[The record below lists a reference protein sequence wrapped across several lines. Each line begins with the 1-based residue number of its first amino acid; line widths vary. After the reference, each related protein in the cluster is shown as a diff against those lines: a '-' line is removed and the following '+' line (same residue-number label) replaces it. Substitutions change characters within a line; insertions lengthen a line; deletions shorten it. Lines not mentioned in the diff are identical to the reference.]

1 MTRPSPRTTLKLP
14 GEAPNAALKPSVIRR
29 ALVMALICTASAAG
43 AAEQCGVVVY
53 GATSGGVMAAISAAK
68 HGAKVVLL
76 TPGRHIGGIL
86 SGGLGRTDMDRQENV
101 IGGLALEFFRK
112 VGQHYG
118 DPIAWNFE
126 PHVAEDALKEM
137 LAAQNVPVKFN
148 QELASVSKEDGKI
161 LSLKT
166 TNGEEFIAPV
176 FIDATYEGDLMK
188 AAGVSY
194 AVGREGR
201 SLYGE
206 SLAGRRD
213 ILRSNHQVNF
223 PISPW
228 KDGKLLPHITAEEDL
243 APTGTGDG
251 KLQAYCFRLCL
262 TDVPENMLPVTPPD
276 NYNPDDYE
284 LLRRCFEVG
293 GGKVDGVLGIKR
305 MPNGKSDVN
314 AGAPISLNLLG
325 ANQDYP
331 DGSPE
336 RRKEIWK
343 QHLDW
348 ARGLVY
354 FVQNDPSV
362 PESVRNKYKPWG
374 LCKDEFTDTGG
385 WPHQMYI
392 RESRRMKGEY
402 ILTQHDLMENRRKE
416 DCIGMAGYNIDIR
429 EVQWV
434 SLRTFFFPKAE
445 DQVYMEGYVSQPV
458 EPWDIP
464 YRALLPKAEECRNLL
479 VPVCASASTIANAS
493 FRMEPQ
499 YMIAG
504 QAAGTAAALAA
515 RKNGDAHEVAVDEL
529 QEQLKADG
537 QILQLP

>member
-1 MTRPSPRTTLKLP
+1 MRLRDALP
-14 GEAPNAALKPSVIRR
+14 PSVIRR
-29 ALVMALICTASAAG
+29 ALLIALICSASAAA
-43 AAEQCGVVVY
+43 AAEQCDVVVY
-53 GATSGGVMAAISAAK
+53 GGTSGGVMAAIAAAK

-118 DPIAWNFE
+118 EPIAWNFE

-137 LAAQNVPVKFN
+137 LAGQSVPVKFN
-148 QELASVSKEDGKI
+148 QEFASISKEDGQI

-166 TNGEEFIAPV
+166 TAGEEFIAPV

-276 NYNPDDYE
+276 NYNPADYE

-293 GGKVDGVLGIKR
+293 GEKVDGVLGIKR

-362 PESVRNKYKPWG
+362 PESVRNKYQPWG

-504 QAAGTAAALAA
+504 QAAGTAAAMAAKSNTSVHNVPITELQKHLAA
-515 RKNGDAHEVAVDEL
+515 A
-529 QEQLKADG
+529 G
-537 QILQLP
+537 QILDLQ

>member
-1 MTRPSPRTTLKLP
+1 MRSSGKRSALGRVTAFLLL
-14 GEAPNAALKPSVIRR
+14 ALNASL
-29 ALVMALICTASAAG
+29 AAD
-43 AAEQCGVVVY
+43 ARQTDVVVY
-53 GATSGGVMAAISAAK
+53 GGTAGGVTAAIAAAK
-68 HGAKVVLL
+68 GGAEVVLL
-76 TPGRHIGGIL
+76 EPGNHVGGML
-86 SGGLGRTDMDRQENV
+86 SGGLGRTDMDRQEHV
-101 IGGLALEFFRK
+101 IGGLALEFFHR
-112 VGQHYG
+112 VGRHYG
-118 DPIAWNFE
+118 EEVAWTFE
-126 PHVAEDALKEM
+126 PHVAENTLKGM
-137 LAAQNVPVKFN
+137 LAEAKVPVEFGQRIQSITKKSG
-148 QELASVSKEDGKI
+148 AI
-161 LSLKT
+161 TALKT
-166 TNGEEFIAPV
+166 TDGREYRAQV

-194 AVGREGR
+194 AIGRESR

-293 GGKVDGVLGIKR
+293 GGQVDGVLGIKR

-362 PESVRNKYKPWG
+362 PESVRNKYQPWG

-392 RESRRMKGEY
+392 RESRRMKGDY

>member
-1 MTRPSPRTTLKLP
+1 MRLR
-14 GEAPNAALKPSVIRR
+14 EALLACFLCA
-29 ALVMALICTASAAG
+29 ASAAQ
-43 AAEQCGVVVY
+43 AAESCDVLVY
-53 GATSGGVMAAISAAK
+53 GATAGGVMSAIAAAK
-68 HGAKVVLL
+68 HGANVILL
-76 TPGRHIGGIL
+76 EPGNHVGGML

-101 IGGLALEFFRK
+101 IGGLAMEFFRR

-118 DPIAWNFE
+118 EQVAWTFE
-126 PHVAEDALKEM
+126 PSVAEKVLKEM
-137 LAAQNVPVKFN
+137 LAEQKIRVEFGTSL
-148 QELASVSKEDGKI
+148 QSVAKENGVLTRLITTDGR
-161 LSLKT
+161 
-166 TNGEEFIAPV
+166 EYRAPV

-194 AVGREGR
+194 AVGRESR

-228 KDGKLLPHITAEEDL
+228 KEGKLLPHITAEEDL

-262 TDVPENMLPVTPPD
+262 TDVPENMMPVTPPD
-276 NYNPDDYE
+276 NYNPADYE

-293 GGKVDGVLGIKR
+293 GEKVDGILGIKR

-362 PESVRNKYKPWG
+362 PEGVRKKYKPWG

-479 VPVCASASTIANAS
+479 VPVCVSASTIANAS

-504 QAAGTAAALAA
+504 QAAGTAAAMAGQVDGDVQLVDVTALQKLL
-515 RKNGDAHEVAVDEL
+515 RK
-529 QEQLKADG
+529 DG
-537 QILQLP
+537 QILGLPAASAGVLDKVNEATRL